1 MTAFPRRVRSSDGV
15 GLAVYESGDPDSPT
29 LVLMHG
35 YPDNHSVW
43 DPAAALLAERF
54 HVVQY
59 DARGTGESDKPGGT
73 SAYRIEQLVA
83 DFTAVIDATSPDAPV
98 HVMGHDWGSTQAWAA
113 VTTADLQGRITSYT
127 SISAPSLD
135 YAGAWLRDLRH
146 GTRAK
151 LRQVAHSYYIG
162 VFQLPALPELL
173 ARTGVLD
180 RLAEF
185 GSRGTHSSRRAADEP
200 QRGLPEKINGLQLYR
215 ANIGRRPR
223 PVRTTIPVQIIVPRK
238 DPYVG
243 YDFAVESARP
253 WVDDLTVHEVAGGH
267 WIVSE
272 RPDVIARLATEF
284 IAGLDRP
291 RPSGRPATRGPHAGH
306 FVVVT
311 GGAGGIGRATALE
324 YARQGADVLVADI
337 DDVGSKQTV
346 GELRELGVDAWSMH
360 LDVSDVEA
368 WEAFA
373 RDVRAEHGVP
383 DVVVN
388 NAGIGMG
395 GPLLGTTAADW
406 GRVVNVNLWS
416 VIHGSR
422 LFAAQLVE
430 RGQGGTIVNVASAAA
445 YTPSTAWP
453 AYATTKAAVLML
465 TECLQAELACE
476 GITVTAVC
484 PGVVDSNI
492 SASTVHVGVDEATA
506 AARRD
511 HQIATYRRRNYSPDK
526 VARQLVRAATDGRPI
541 VHVTPEAKVLRA
553 VSRLSPRLMQR
564 LARVD
569 LNAL

>member
-1 MTAFPRRVRSSDGV
+1 MTGSPRRVQSSDGV
-15 GLAVYESGDPDSPT
+15 TLAVYESGDPGSPT

-35 YPDNHSVW
+35 YPDNHTVW

-59 DARGTGESDKPGGT
+59 DVRGTGESDKPRGT
-73 SAYRIEQLVA
+73 EAYRIERLVE

-113 VTTADLQGRITSYT
+113 VTEPSLAGRITSYT

-146 GTRAK
+146 DTAAK
-151 LRQVAHSYYIG
+151 LRQLAHSYYMG
-162 VFQLPALPELL
+162 LFQLPGLPELM
-173 ARTGVLD
+173 ARSGFMD
-180 RLAEF
+180 RLTEF
-185 GSRGTHSSRRAADEP
+185 AARGTHSSRSVAVEAR
-200 QRGLPEKINGLQLYR
+200 RGLPEKINGLELYR
-215 ANIGRRPR
+215 ANLGRRPR
-223 PVRTTIPVQIIVPRK
+223 PVRTTIPVQILVPTR

-243 YDFAVESARP
+243 RDFAVESARP
-253 WVDDLTVHEVAGGH
+253 WVDDLTVHTVAGGH
-267 WIVSE
+267 WVISE
-272 RPDVIARLATEF
+272 RPDVIARLAGEF
-284 IAGLDRP
+284 VDGLDRT
-291 RPSGRPATRGPHAGH
+291 RPPTPPPSRGPHAGH

-311 GGAGGIGRATALE
+311 GGARGIGRATALE
-324 YARQGADVLVADI
+324 YARQGAAVLIADI
-337 DDVGSKQTV
+337 DDIAAKEAVN
-346 GELRELGVDAWSMH
+346 ELRGLGGEAWWAH
-360 LDVSDVEA
+360 LDVSDVDA

-416 VIHGSR
+416 VVHGSR
-422 LFAAQLVE
+422 LFAALLVE
-430 RGQGGTIVNVASAAA
+430 RGQGGAIVNVASAAA

-484 PGVVDSNI
+484 PGIVDSNI
-492 SASTVHVGVDEATA
+492 SASTVHVGVDSQTA
-506 AARRD
+506 AARRE
-511 HQIATYRRRNYSPDK
+511 HQIAGYQRRNYSPDK
-526 VARQLVRAATDGRPI
+526 VARQLVRAATAGRPI
-541 VHVTPEAKVLRA
+541 VHVTPEAKAMRA
-553 VSRLSPRLMQR
+553 LSRVSPRLMHR

>member
-1 MTAFPRRVRSSDGV
+1 MIATPRRVQSSDGV
-15 GLAVYESGDPDSPT
+15 SLAVYESGDPDSPA

-35 YPDNHSVW
+35 YPDNHTVW

-59 DARGTGESDKPGGT
+59 DVRGTGESDKPGST
-73 SAYRIEQLVA
+73 SAYRIEHLVA

-98 HVMGHDWGSTQAWAA
+98 HVLGHDWGSTQAWAA
-113 VTTADLQGRITSYT
+113 VTTPELQGRITSYT

-135 YAGAWLRDLRH
+135 YAGAWLRDLGH
-146 GTRAK
+146 DTGTK
-151 LRQVAHSYYIG
+151 LRQLAHSTYIG
-162 VFQLPALPELL
+162 IFQLPALPELL
-173 ARTGVLD
+173 ARAGVLD
-180 RLAEF
+180 RLAQF
-185 GSRGTHSSRRAADEP
+185 QARGTHSSRSVPVEP
-200 QRGLPEKINGLQLYR
+200 QRGLPDKINGLELYR
-215 ANIGRRPR
+215 ANIGHRPQ

-238 DPYVG
+238 DPYIGRDV
-243 YDFAVESARP
+243 AVESARP

-284 IAGLDRP
+284 IDGLGAP
-291 RPSGRPATRGPHAGH
+291 RPAPRPASRGPHAGH
-306 FVVVT
+306 FVIVT
-311 GGAGGIGRATALE
+311 GGARGIGRATALE
-324 YARQGADVLVADI
+324 YARQGADVLIADI
-337 DDVGSKQTV
+337 DDVAAKETV
-346 GELRELGVDAWSMH
+346 GELRELGVDAWSWH
-360 LDVSDVEA
+360 LDVSDVDA

-373 RDVRAEHGVP
+373 REVQAEHGAP
-383 DVVVN
+383 DVMVN

-406 GRVVNVNLWS
+406 GRVVNVNMWS

-465 TECLQAELACE
+465 TECLRAELACE

-484 PGVVDSNI
+484 PGIVDSNI
-492 SASTVHVGVDEATA
+492 AASTVHVGVDSQTA
-506 AARRD
+506 EARRE
-511 HQIATYRRRNYSPDK
+511 HQIASYQRRNYSPDK
-526 VARQLVRAATDGRPI
+526 VARQLVRAATAGRPI
-541 VHVTPEAKVLRA
+541 VHVTPEARA
-553 VSRLSPRLMQR
+553 MRALSRISPRLMQR